1 MNIAGLL
8 HLLLRT
14 LSQLE
19 FEGGS
24 TVTAGIEFC
33 SVEKGAGVMH
43 CNEQFDSA
51 IALIYKLNQLRPST
65 AISRARVLSS
75 FNQSYIKSEQPS

>member
-14 LSQLE
+14 FSQLE

-33 SVEKGAGVMH
+33 SVEKGASVMH
-43 CNEQFDSA
+43 CSEQFDSE
-51 IALIYKLNQLRPST
+51 IQVIN
-65 AISRARVLSS
+65 
-75 FNQSYIKSEQPS
+75 